1 MDASY
6 STATPLPTFEIAK
19 EKSGQRN
26 MTASSVPTPS
36 RPLPVL
42 GLILLCGWCS
52 LMAGIFLW
60 SVHPIAYYS
69 WDLTTVLMCL
79 LWFSGP
85 LMAFAISAGALILDQ
100 PASRLMKRA
109 VAVHFG
115 VGLVAGPVVLVTHQ
129 FNPAIGVF
137 ILLAALVD
145 LPIFALAPG
154 RIDSPRAV
162 KLLHMVV
169 VSSVAG
175 PIAGLFLWS
184 ALNIKIVEWRALA
197 LAGSHPYCVQV
208 PEAYPGRYKAVTQ
221 RAELAG
227 LWMQTP
233 FTNGGGSSD
242 YQVAFHAVLVVREG
256 GSDQFYNW
264 SYFAQSFVPVSDR
277 ARKGLALFRA
287 DCEPIVA
294 FFDELDR

>member
-1 MDASY
+1 
-6 STATPLPTFEIAK
+6 
-19 EKSGQRN
+19 
-26 MTASSVPTPS
+26 
-36 RPLPVL
+36 
-42 GLILLCGWCS
+42 
-52 LMAGIFLW
+52 MAGIFVW

-85 LMAFAISAGALILDQ
+85 LTAFAISAGALILDQ

-115 VGLVAGPVVLVTHQ
+115 VSLVVGLAVLATHET
-129 FNPAIGVF
+129 IGLF
-137 ILLAALVD
+137 LFLSALVD
-145 LPIFALAPG
+145 LPILALAPG

-162 KLLHMVV
+162 KLLHVVV

-197 LAGSHPYCVQV
+197 VADSRPYCVQV
-208 PEAYPGRYKAVTQ
+208 PKDYLGQYKAVTQ
-221 RAELAG
+221 WAELAG
-227 LWMQTP
+227 LSMQTP
-233 FTNGGGSSD
+233 FTNGGGSTD
-242 YQVAFHAVLVVREG
+242 YQFAFHAVLAVRKAG
-256 GSDQFYNW
+256 GDQFYNW

-277 ARKGLALFRA
+277 AQNALTLRA
-287 DCEPIVA
+287 DCEPIIA
-294 FFDELDR
+294 FFDELNR

>member
-1 MDASY
+1 
-6 STATPLPTFEIAK
+6 
-19 EKSGQRN
+19 
-26 MTASSVPTPS
+26 
-36 RPLPVL
+36 
-42 GLILLCGWCS
+42 
-52 LMAGIFLW
+52 MAGIFLW

-69 WDLTTVLMCL
+69 WDLTAVLMCL

-85 LMAFAISAGALILDQ
+85 LVAFAISAGALILDQ

-109 VAVHFG
+109 VALHFG
-115 VGLVAGPVVLVTHQ
+115 MSLVVALMVWVTDQ
-129 FNPAIGVF
+129 FGFAIWLF

-145 LPIFALAPG
+145 LPILALVPG

-184 ALNIKIVEWRALA
+184 ALNITIVEWRARA
-197 LAGSHPYCVQV
+197 VAGSHPYCVQV
-208 PEAYPGRYKAVTQ
+208 PEAYPQRYKAVTQ

-227 LWMQTP
+227 LRMQTP
-233 FTNGGGSSD
+233 FTNGGGSTD
-242 YQVAFHAVLVVREG
+242 YQVAFHAVLVVSKG
-256 GSDQFYNW
+256 GGDQFYNW
-264 SYFAQSFVPVSDR
+264 SYFAQSFVPVSER
-277 ARKGLALFRA
+277 AINGLALSA

-294 FFDELDR
+294 FFDELNR

>member
-1 MDASY
+1 
-6 STATPLPTFEIAK
+6 
-19 EKSGQRN
+19 
-26 MTASSVPTPS
+26 
-36 RPLPVL
+36 
-42 GLILLCGWCS
+42 
-52 LMAGIFLW
+52 MAGIFLW

-69 WDLTTVLMCL
+69 WHLTNVLIGL

-85 LMAFAISAGALILDQ
+85 LMAFAISAGALFLDQ

-115 VGLVAGPVVLVTHQ
+115 VSLVVSLVVLATHQ
-129 FNPAIGVF
+129 FSPAIGLF

-145 LPIFALAPG
+145 LPILALAPG

-162 KLLHMVV
+162 KLLHTVV
-169 VSSVAG
+169 ATSVAG

-184 ALNIKIVEWRALA
+184 ALNIKIVEWRVLA
-197 LAGSHPYCVQV
+197 AAGSYPYCVQV
-208 PEAYPGRYKAVTQ
+208 PEDYLGRYKAVTQ

-227 LWMQTP
+227 LRMQTP
-233 FTNGGGSSD
+233 FTNGGGSD
-242 YQVAFHAVLVVREG
+242 DFQFAFHAVLVVRKSG
-256 GSDQFYNW
+256 GDQFYNW

-277 ARKGLALFRA
+277 AINGLHLRA

-294 FFDELDR
+294 FFDKLNR